1 MYGLRYLFVLLV
13 ISSAV
18 FATGEFSTGGAELL
32 KFKGYGM
39 GRFDI
44 YGEED
49 ADPDMGFSAI
59 ADVTWIPTLNEWLDA
74 KIEFKL
80 KPTKYD
86 GGSHDRNIVLFLEVL
101 TLNAQ
106 VTDGFAITAGQFKR
120 PFGYNYFRSGSSMY
134 FADRAIM
141 TGMSGFSSYGKRDIG
156 VNLGLDFNPVE
167 IDLAVTNGAGENRP
181 ENDSHKQFTARFQ
194 VDPVDWMTLGAAVG
208 LNAGGID
215 TDTTDTWNS
224 TGMDFFTNG
233 SISMGESSEIDFA
246 GEYMSLGYAGDAGE
260 SSTNDGTAMS
270 FMIAPEFGVDASV
283 LTSIQPAVRYETTSP
298 AYLGDTDPL
307 NDKDAIDFCLNFH
320 TGSKNTFQL
329 GGRNYSFEDED
340 TEGYTDMYINWRM
353 KF

>member
-1 MYGLRYLFVLLV
+1 MYRLRYLSVLLA

-32 KFKGYGM
+32 EFKGYGM

-44 YGEED
+44 FGEED
-49 ADPDMGFSAI
+49 ADPDMGFSAM
-59 ADVTWIPTLNEWLDA
+59 ADVTWIPTLNNWLDA

-86 GGSHDRNIVLFLEVL
+86 GESNDRNIVLFLEVL
-101 TLNAQ
+101 TLSAR
-106 VTDGFAITAGQFKR
+106 VTDGFDVTAGQFKR
-120 PFGYNYFRSGSSMY
+120 PFGYNYFRSGSSMF

-141 TGMSGFSSYGKRDIG
+141 TGMSGFGSYGKRDIG
-156 VNLGLDFNPVE
+156 INLGLDLNPVE
-167 IDLAVTNGAGENRP
+167 IDLAITNGAGENKP
-181 ENDSHKQFTARFQ
+181 ENDSNKQVTARFQ
-194 VDPVDWMTLGAAVG
+194 FDPMNWMTLGAAVG

-215 TDTTDTWNS
+215 TDSTNTWNS
-224 TGMDFFTNG
+224 TGLDFFTHG
-233 SISMGESSEIDFA
+233 SIAMGESTDIDFA
-246 GEYMSLGYAGDAGE
+246 GEYMILGYAGDAGE
-260 SSTNDGTAMS
+260 SATNDGTAMS
-270 FMIAPEFGVDASV
+270 LMIAPEFVVDAGV

-298 AYLGDTDPL
+298 SYPGDTDPI
-307 NDKDAIDFCLNFH
+307 NDEDAIDFCLNLH

-340 TEGYTDMYINWRM
+340 LESHTDMYINWRM